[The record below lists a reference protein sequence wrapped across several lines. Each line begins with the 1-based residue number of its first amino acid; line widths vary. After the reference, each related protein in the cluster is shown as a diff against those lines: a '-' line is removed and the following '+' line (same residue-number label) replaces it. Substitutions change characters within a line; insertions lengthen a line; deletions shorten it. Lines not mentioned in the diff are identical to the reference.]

1 MRLSVRSVLE
11 GGRLYA
17 FPMAWA
23 TVLAGGVGLYQP
35 LPQIDAS
42 QLLAFNVIP
51 PAAAEPRLAFAAPKP
66 DPVMSFVHFD
76 IEPED
81 TLPSNAVAGGHGRF
95 AAPGNA
101 VRRQI
106 QV

>member
-1 MRLSVRSVLE
+1 MRLSVRSVLA

-23 TVLAGGVGLYQP
+23 AVLAGGVGLYRP
-35 LPQIDAS
+35 LPHIDAS

-51 PAAAEPRLAFAAPKP
+51 PAAAEPRIAFPASKP

-81 TLPSNAVAGGHGRF
+81 TLPSTAVAGGHGRRSEE
-95 AAPGNA
+95 
-101 VRRQI
+101 RR
-106 QV
+106 VGK